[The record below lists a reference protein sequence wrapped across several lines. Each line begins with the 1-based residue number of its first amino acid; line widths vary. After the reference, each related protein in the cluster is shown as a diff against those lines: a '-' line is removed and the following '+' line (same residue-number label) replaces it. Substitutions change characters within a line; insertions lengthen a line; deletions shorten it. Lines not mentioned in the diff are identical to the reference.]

1 MSGCFRNSIEEGRT
15 SERPRTI
22 MYKENLSACNLNTA
36 GDRVL
41 SARAARYDRSRNVAK
56 PAFRDI
62 SYLVGS
68 RHDDDAP
75 NRRGRGGCTDCPR
88 Y

>member
-36 GDRVL
+36 GDR
-41 SARAARYDRSRNVAK
+41 S
-56 PAFRDI
+56 P
-62 SYLVGS
+62 VGE
-68 RHDDDAP
+68 
-75 NRRGRGGCTDCPR
+75 GRPLR
-88 Y
+88 PFP